1 MSYSFYLVSLFAV
14 AVVYYGAAGAP
25 PTVDVYPQVAVVRVG
40 QNLSVSCRSGK
51 VLQYCR
57 IEHLKTR
64 RSWNL
69 NPHLPPSDGVVYY
82 GDGLDKGQCGF
93 TIPRVQ
99 TDNNGQYRCTMGF
112 TDVSEE
118 GTGTVNVTVAVP
130 PSVPELS
137 VSSVSGSVRND
148 GFKEGDTISASCI
161 IRDGRPVSNLSWYM
175 GDEQITRDMSMPVV
189 IHIDNEDLYS
199 IQQNLTYTL
208 SWQDHGKKLRCVAQH
223 LALENRDNQSVYQ
236 IDVQFGPRQE
246 KEPVQLFGVI
256 VGQPGE
262 LVYNVH
268 ANPKPRISW
277 KINSEELTEGQID
290 TDGHFEASTA
300 KNLGNGVW
308 EAKLHISSVTSEDIE
323 RNYVLTAKNQFG
335 EESYRIV
342 LSTSDEPQVLQL
354 SAAAIIGIVVA
365 ILVLLLAIFLLI
377 FARAT
382 GRWCFAGGVSTRQDP
397 KESSDTESADHGPTQ
412 RSKKPKNKL
421 TNIFKKKS
429 DKVGDDTEMT
439 RELERAAVQ
448 PAVEQPVQQMPKQKD
463 NIVYAELDLRDVK
476 GVRRPQVRAEDE
488 KTEYAEIVYTTKP
501 EEEKG
506 AQ

>member
-382 GRWCFAGGVSTRQDP
+382 GRWCFAASGGRGKASHSSSEAHIDPEKTTAAQTKGDGEGGMENPSANHNVSTEYINGNQPEIKKAMKDD
-397 KESSDTESADHGPTQ
+397 KDT
-412 RSKKPKNKL
+412 
-421 TNIFKKKS
+421 
-429 DKVGDDTEMT
+429 
-439 RELERAAVQ
+439 
-448 PAVEQPVQQMPKQKD
+448 PV
-463 NIVYAELDLRDVK
+463 
-476 GVRRPQVRAEDE
+476 
-488 KTEYAEIVYTTKP
+488 
-501 EEEKG
+501 
-506 AQ
+506 